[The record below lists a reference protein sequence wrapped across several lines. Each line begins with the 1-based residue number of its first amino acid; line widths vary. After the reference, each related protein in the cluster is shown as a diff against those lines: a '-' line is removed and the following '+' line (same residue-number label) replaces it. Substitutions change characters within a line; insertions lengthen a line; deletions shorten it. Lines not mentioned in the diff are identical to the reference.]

1 MPQFSAVIVAAGR
14 SQRFL
19 DKFNRPGLRSKVF
32 LNWQGRPIFLHSVE
46 RLLRWIDGEIALVVR
61 PEDSP
66 YFEEAMKDFWGL
78 ARVRLVAGGARR
90 QDSVR
95 NGLLSLTETEFVA
108 IHDAARPV
116 VPDEVWARL
125 SEIIKTSEACI
136 PVIRVAETVKE
147 IDSEG
152 RVSKTHDRSKLVRVQ
167 TPQLFQ
173 FLLIRD
179 LHEKLSDSTLDFTDD
194 AMICEAAGVRVM
206 TCEGSA
212 LNVKVTTPED
222 VEMLERLVLW
232 KG

>member
-1 MPQFSAVIVAAGR
+1 MPQFSAVIVAAGG

-19 DKFNRPGLRSKVF
+19 EKFNRPSLRSKVF

-46 RLLRWIDGEIALVVR
+46 RILHWIDGEVALVIR
-61 PEDSP
+61 PDDRP
-66 YFEEAMKDFWGL
+66 YFEEVLKDSSMVE
-78 ARVRLVAGGARR
+78 RVRLVAGGARR

-95 NGLLSLTETEFVA
+95 NGLLALSAPQLVA

-116 VPDEVWARL
+116 VPDEMLARL
-125 SEIIKTSEACI
+125 SDTMKTAEACI
-136 PVIRVAETVKE
+136 PVIRVTETVKE
-147 IDSEG
+147 IDAEG
-152 RVSKTHDRSKLVRVQ
+152 RVHKTHDRSKLVRVQ
-167 TPQLFQ
+167 TPQVFRYS
-173 FLLIRD
+173 LIRE
-179 LHEKLSDSTLDFTDD
+179 LHEKLAESSIDFTDD
-194 AMICEAAGVRVM
+194 AMICESVGVRVM